1 MNVIL
6 ITALSLYATIVGAA
20 PAAGNLEVGIAE
32 WQPRQA
38 VLTKPEAEQRH
49 LRLIRGKT
57 AGQMASSRWATVETH
72 FDRVASRVW
81 VVPAQG
87 AKDKA
92 MRHLQCLEALS

>member
-6 ITALSLYATIVGAA
+6 ITALSLYATTVGAA

-49 LRLIRGKT
+49 LRLIRPKT
-57 AGQMASSRWATVETH
+57 AGQMASSRWAKRQNALRPRS
-72 FDRVASRVW
+72 FARVG
-81 VVPAQG
+81 G
-87 AKDKA
+87 AGA
-92 MRHLQCLEALS
+92 GG